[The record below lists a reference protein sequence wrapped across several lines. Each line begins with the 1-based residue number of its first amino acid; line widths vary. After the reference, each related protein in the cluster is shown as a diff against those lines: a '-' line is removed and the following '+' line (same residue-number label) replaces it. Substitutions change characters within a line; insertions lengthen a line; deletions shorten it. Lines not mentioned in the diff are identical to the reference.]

1 MQLDI
6 EVSRLEVLKAGYQS
20 EYFALEDKITKD
32 LPVQLKNTEE
42 RIAGY
47 VADITVH
54 EQHKPAKEKD
64 GKSRFA
70 GMTVNG
76 TLYTDKEKAGDALL
90 QACEGMINE
99 EPSLIGEYIGFPME
113 LAILKQY
120 TEFAITLK
128 GQLSHTAYLG
138 TDKIGNIT
146 RLNNVLENMSN
157 HLEAE
162 NIELNGL
169 KKELENA

>member
-54 EQHKPAKEKD
+54 E
-64 GKSRFA
+64 
-70 GMTVNG
+70 
-76 TLYTDKEKAGDALL
+76 
-90 QACEGMINE
+90 
-99 EPSLIGEYIGFPME
+99 
-113 LAILKQY
+113 
-120 TEFAITLK
+120 
-128 GQLSHTAYLG
+128 
-138 TDKIGNIT
+138 
-146 RLNNVLENMSN
+146 
-157 HLEAE
+157 
-162 NIELNGL
+162 
-169 KKELENA
+169 